1 MALDLPAAGWTSRI
15 ARLLEDLDFAI
26 SPAIETAFSV
36 YLDQVVT
43 WNARMDLTAA
53 RTLDELVDLSF
64 ADAVV
69 IAREER
75 RRSGAL
81 EARWADV
88 GSGAGAPGIPL
99 FLLLSEGAP
108 SFSGTLVEPRVKRVA
123 FLRSVLGTLGLD
135 GVDVVRSRSDALAAH
150 TFSHTVARATL
161 PPPRWLEEGARL
173 STEAVWVLLARE
185 PAPSHPGWSI
195 DHELSY
201 WWPATRVARRALR
214 YVPTPRG
221 CDEHVGGKH
230 PR

>member
-1 MALDLPAAGWTSRI
+1 SARSRGSKGGGGGGTAGEAGETTALVYPERGELRYTGGVMALDLPAAGWTSRI

-99 FLLLSEGAP
+99 FLLLSEG
-108 SFSGTLVEPRVKRVA
+108 
-123 FLRSVLGTLGLD
+123 
-135 GVDVVRSRSDALAAH
+135 
-150 TFSHTVARATL
+150 
-161 PPPRWLEEGARL
+161 
-173 STEAVWVLLARE
+173 
-185 PAPSHPGWSI
+185 
-195 DHELSY
+195 
-201 WWPATRVARRALR
+201 
-214 YVPTPRG
+214 
-221 CDEHVGGKH
+221 
-230 PR
+230 

>member
-1 MALDLPAAGWTSRI
+1 MALELPAAGWTSRV
-15 ARLLEDLDFAI
+15 ARLLEDLELVI
-26 SPAIETAFSV
+26 SPATEAAFSA

-43 WNARMDLTAA
+43 WGARMDLTAA

-75 RRSGAL
+75 RRSGTL
-81 EARWADV
+81 DGRWVDV

-108 SFSGTLVEPRVKRVA
+108 SFRGTLVEPRTKRVA
-123 FLRSVLGTLGLD
+123 FLRSVLGTLGLE
-135 GVDVVRSRSDALAAH
+135 GLDVVRARSDTLPPR

-161 PPPRWLEEGARL
+161 PPPQWLAEGARL
-173 STEAVWVLLARE
+173 ATEAVWVLLARE

-195 DHELSY
+195 DHELTY
-201 WWPATRVARRALR
+201 CWPATRVPRRALR
-214 YVPTPRG
+214 YVPTP
-221 CDEHVGGKH
+221 
-230 PR
+230 